1 MTVALIMVT
10 KDFYLK
16 NGLLYFSSQDEE
28 YKCFEFSGRASVY
41 EAVQQYNHVYM
52 ICDNSNY
59 FLYSILFSGGPV
71 KCICADNIS
80 IHYGNRLSIDYTYPP
95 EQILRSL
102 NNTERE
108 ILYLYFIKR
117 RKIKEISKITCL
129 SVSKI
134 YYRIRMIKIKFGAE
148 TTRKLPIL
156 FRCYL

>member
-10 KDFYLK
+10 KDIYLK
-16 NGLLYFSSQDEE
+16 NGILYFASQDEG

-41 EAVQQYNHVYM
+41 EAVQQYSHVY
-52 ICDNSNY
+52 IVCDNNYY
-59 FLYSILFSGGPV
+59 FLYSLLFSGGPV
-71 KCICADNIS
+71 KCICADNVT
-80 IHYGNRLSIDYTYPP
+80 IHYGNRLSIDFTYPP
-95 EQILRSL
+95 EQILCSL
-102 NNTERE
+102 NDIERE

-129 SVSKI
+129 SVSKV

-148 TTRKLPIL
+148 TTRKLPVL

>member
-1 MTVALIMVT
+1 MVSYIFQVRMKSINVLSSVAVPLYMRPFSNIIMFIWFAIIVIIFYTV
-10 KDFYLK
+10 F
-16 NGLLYFSSQDEE
+16 F
-28 YKCFEFSGRASVY
+28 
-41 EAVQQYNHVYM
+41 
-52 ICDNSNY
+52 
-59 FLYSILFSGGPV
+59 FSGGPV